1 VQIGGFPHV
10 AVQVR
15 DVERV
20 ARFYVE
26 HLGLPELKRFHR
38 DDGSLRSIWVA
49 LQSQP
54 IAEGPFLAVE
64 HLPSAEPGTQG
75 FSMAA
80 RPVAP
85 ADRPSIVAALKQ
97 KGIAIERE
105 TGWTVYVRDPE
116 GNLVGLSHHPHDA
129 PKGAS

>member
-1 VQIGGFPHV
+1 MQIGGFHHV

-54 IAEGPFLAVE
+54 LPEGPFLAVE
-64 HLPSAEPGTQG
+64 HLPSGEHGAQG
-75 FSMAA
+75 FSMVAL
-80 RPVAP
+80 RVAP
-85 ADRPSIVAALKQ
+85 ADRASIVAALKQ
-97 KGIAIERE
+97 KGLAIERE

-129 PKGAS
+129 PKGAA